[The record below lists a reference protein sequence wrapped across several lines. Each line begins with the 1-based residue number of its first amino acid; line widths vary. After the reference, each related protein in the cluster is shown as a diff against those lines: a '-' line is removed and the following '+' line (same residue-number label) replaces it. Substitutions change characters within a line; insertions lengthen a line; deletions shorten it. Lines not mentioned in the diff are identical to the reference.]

1 LYLYWAVQ
9 TLLIQKSE
17 QARLSTRK
25 NLKEGQD
32 MAQTLC
38 YLPGEKISDPAL
50 WTTLR
55 GWQKS
60 QNLSADKV
68 RWTPDF
74 LQTESIDREELAGA
88 LALLRSGQ
96 IQKVIYF
103 EPRDRAAKDLDWLAF
118 ACSCVQLGIAVE
130 DAEGSPLLT
139 PEKATVLQELFM
151 KASKKPAAPARRS
164 SRV

>member
-1 LYLYWAVQ
+1 
-9 TLLIQKSE
+9 
-17 QARLSTRK
+17 
-25 NLKEGQD
+25 

-38 YLPGEKISDPAL
+38 YLPGEKLKDPTL

-55 GWQKS
+55 GWQKT
-60 QNLSADKV
+60 QNLSAEKI

-74 LQTESIDREELAGA
+74 LKAEGIDRDELAGA
-88 LALLRSGQ
+88 LALLRGGQ
-96 IQKVIYF
+96 IQKVVYF

-118 ACSCVQLGIAVE
+118 ACSCIQLGIAVE
-130 DAEGSPLLT
+130 DAEGQALLT
-139 PEKATVLQELFM
+139 AEKASVLQDLFM

>member
-1 LYLYWAVQ
+1 
-9 TLLIQKSE
+9 
-17 QARLSTRK
+17 
-25 NLKEGQD
+25 

-38 YLPGEKISDPAL
+38 YLPGEKLKDPTL

-55 GWQKS
+55 GWQKT
-60 QNLSADKV
+60 QNLSAEKI

-74 LQTESIDREELAGA
+74 LKAEGIDRDELAGA
-88 LALLRSGQ
+88 LALLRGGQ
-96 IQKVIYF
+96 IQKVVYF

-118 ACSCVQLGIAVE
+118 ACSCIQLGIAVE
-130 DAEGSPLLT
+130 DAEGQPLLT
-139 PEKATVLQELFM
+139 AEKASVLQDLFM